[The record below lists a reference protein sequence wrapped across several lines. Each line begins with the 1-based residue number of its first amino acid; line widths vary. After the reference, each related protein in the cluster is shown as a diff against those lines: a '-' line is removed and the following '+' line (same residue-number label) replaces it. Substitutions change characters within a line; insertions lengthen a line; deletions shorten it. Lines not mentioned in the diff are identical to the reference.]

1 MRKCFLT
8 ILFVFMIS
16 SVSYGASSEDIYVR
30 KDVFEIYMQNI
41 DLKIDKILTEVGFL
55 REEIKKQQEE
65 IKKQREEIKIIRE
78 DLHELAK
85 GMVALSERVNGVEN
99 RMGDLRQ
106 DIYLGLVIL
115 GLLAAFPAAKE
126 FFKWREDRKDT
137 RTQSFTLEDV
147 KRLIAEAITEAKLK

>member
-99 RMGDLRQ
+99 RMGDLRLESRFRRLA
-106 DIYLGLVIL
+106 ISATILLYSGLSV
-115 GLLAAFPAAKE
+115 
-126 FFKWREDRKDT
+126 R
-137 RTQSFTLEDV
+137 V
-147 KRLIAEAITEAKLK
+147 

>member
-126 FFKWREDRKDT
+126 FFKWREDSKDT

>member
-1 MRKCFLT
+1 
-8 ILFVFMIS
+8 MIS

-115 GLLAAFPAAKE
+115 GLLAAFPAANLQWLKLCG
-126 FFKWREDRKDT
+126 DT
-137 RTQSFTLEDV
+137 SAQ
-147 KRLIAEAITEAKLK
+147 

>member
-55 REEIKKQQEE
+55 
-65 IKKQREEIKIIRE
+65 REEIKIIRE

-126 FFKWREDRKDT
+126 FFKWREDSKDT

>member
-1 MRKCFLT
+1 
-8 ILFVFMIS
+8 MIS